1 MNLDFSKVGKKDP
14 CPCGSGKKFKRCH
27 GASTEETA
35 VSAGDDAAASVM
47 GNGAQSAGG
56 FDPSNF
62 DMNSLDPAWMMSFA
76 NALQRLPKG
85 QVQKLQAIMQKAM
98 SGKDVTREAEALE
111 RTLPA
116 EFKSLIDSFKP
127 PAAAEAGAADS
138 ANAGLATSGAEAM
151 ANPEAAEAKT
161 KFSKVWNRIFKR

>member
-27 GASTEETA
+27 GASLEAET
-35 VSAGDDAAASVM
+35 SAAAAAPDA
-47 GNGAQSAGG
+47 GSANSA

-85 QVQKLQAIMQKAM
+85 QVQRLQSIMQKAM
-98 SGKDVTREAEALE
+98 VGKDVTREAEDLE
-111 RTLPA
+111 RSLPA

-127 PAAAEAGAADS
+127 PETSAAQASSPTETPSS
-138 ANAGLATSGAEAM
+138 ASET
-151 ANPEAAEAKT
+151 PEAAEAKN
-161 KFSKVWNRIFKR
+161 KFSKVWNRLFRR